1 MKIIEGVLWGDVL
14 FAIDFSMDYLCLY
27 FCLRIQRREIQT
39 LRLCLGAAIGAA
51 FSVASIALAPH
62 FTTVTKTILSLV
74 FAYLCC
80 LVALP
85 PCHTKALRTL
95 MSMPLFFIFEAA
107 LGGIMTAIYLWFGK
121 QLGTYTY
128 KTSGAEDSYGIP
140 TFFLILVI
148 AFVLF
153 FFFYRVITSRH
164 REEPMPKDVRLLIKY
179 QKKSAILPCF
189 FDSGN
194 FAREPISGEAVIFL
208 PTSAEASLS
217 LSGAQLSSGGIL
229 GSRLIPIQT
238 ISGRQLLWGIL
249 PDELYLMHGEQVKR
263 ISAYL
268 VFSDNGK
275 EDTAILP
282 QTQHFMTFS
291 Y

>member
-1 MKIIEGVLWGDVL
+1 M
-14 FAIDFSMDYLCLY
+14 
-27 FCLRIQRREIQT
+27 
-39 LRLCLGAAIGAA
+39 LRLCLGAVIGAA
-51 FSVASIALAPH
+51 FSVVSIALAH
-62 FTTVTKTILSLV
+62 ILTTALKTVLSLI

-85 PCHTKALRTL
+85 PCRRKVLYAV

-107 LGGIMTAIYLWFGK
+107 LGGIMTAIYLWLGK

-128 KTSGAEDSYGIP
+128 KASGTEEGHGIP
-140 TFFLILVI
+140 TFFIILVI
-148 AFVLF
+148 AAVLF
-153 FFFYRVITSRH
+153 FFFYRVISSRH
-164 REEPMPKDVRLLIKY
+164 REEPIPQDVRLLIKY
-179 QKKSAILPCF
+179 RKKSAILPCF

-194 FAREPISGEAVIFL
+194 LVKEPISGEAVIFL
-208 PTSAEASLS
+208 PTSTEATLS
-217 LSGAQLSSGGIL
+217 LSDAELSSGKIL
-229 GSRLIPIQT
+229 GSRLIPIQAL
-238 ISGRQLLWGIL
+238 SGRELLWGIL
-249 PDELYLMHGEQVKR
+249 PDELYLLHGEQIKR

-275 EDTAILP
+275 EDAAILP